1 MNKSVWIGIATAIG
15 LGEYARYGRM
25 MDSISVKASNVK
37 FSAQGTLMSI
47 SFSLEIS
54 NKSNKSVNIRSLNG
68 KLYVG
73 KLFIGNFRSIQS
85 TTIKPNTVSTL
96 PITATINAQEVLNNA
111 VGKDFQNA
119 EIIIDTNTIVD
130 FNLLSLIS
138 VPIPIRDTTT
148 INTSELFREFSSLV
162 MNFKNLFN
170 L

>member
-1 MNKSVWIGIATAIG
+1 MKKSVWIGIATAIG
-15 LGEYARYGRM
+15 LGEYARYSRM
-25 MDSISVKASNVK
+25 YDSISVKASNVK

-54 NKSNKSVNIRSLNG
+54 NKSNKSVNIRRLNG

-73 KLFIGNFRSIQS
+73 QLFIGNFRSTQS
-85 TTIKPNTVSTL
+85 TTIKPNTVSNL

-111 VGKDFQNA
+111 VGKNFKNT
-119 EIIIDTNTIVD
+119 EITIDTNTIVD
-130 FNLLSLIS
+130 FNLLSLIK
-138 VPIPIRDTTT
+138 VPVPIRDTTT
-148 INTSELFREFSSLV
+148 IDTSELFREFSSLV

>member
-54 NKSNKSVNIRSLNG
+54 N
-68 KLYVG
+68 
-73 KLFIGNFRSIQS
+73 
-85 TTIKPNTVSTL
+85 
-96 PITATINAQEVLNNA
+96 QEVLNNA
-111 VGKDFQNA
+111 VGKDFKNA
-119 EIIIDTNTIVD
+119 EITIDTNTIVD
-130 FNLLSLIS
+130 FNLLSLLS
-138 VPIPIRDTTT
+138 VPIPIRDSTT